1 MIESL
6 LLTTTPI
13 ISFHGDEVLD
23 KATGFFFQHADKLFL
38 VTNQHVISHDRDV
51 PTADRIEFD
60 VHVLGQGSPLTK
72 RVSLDL
78 GPGGARWRHGYDRK
92 GEIDIAAVEIDQDV
106 LPEDAVFECFT
117 ADNLLRPVSQVE
129 VGESVLLV
137 GYPNGEPTDRYH
149 LPIVRQASLAS
160 SFGLRFDGRSYFLT
174 DGSTQRGMSG
184 APVVLR
190 DASGPR
196 DMPWKLLG
204 VHSSTFDLV
213 PTPERLE
220 RGLELNCTWYADI
233 LSLLTGPE
241 LH

>member
-6 LLTTTPI
+6 LLTTTPVI
-13 ISFHGDEVLD
+13 AFHGEVVLE

-38 VTNQHVISHDRDV
+38 VTNQHVISPGGDV
-51 PTADRIEFD
+51 LAADRIEFA
-60 VHVLGQGSPLTK
+60 VHLMSEGPARTK
-72 RVSLDL
+72 SVSVDL
-78 GPGGARWRHGYDRK
+78 GARGARWRHGYDSR

-117 ADNLLRPVSQVE
+117 ADNLLRPVTRVE
-129 VGESVLLV
+129 VGESLLLV
-137 GYPNGEPTDRYH
+137 GYPNGEANDRYG

-160 SFGLRFDGRSYFLT
+160 SFGLRFDGQGYFLT
-174 DGSTQRGMSG
+174 DAATHRGMSG

-190 DASGPR
+190 DACGQR

-204 VHSSTFDLV
+204 VHSATFDLV
-213 PTPERLE
+213 PAAERLE
-220 RGLELNCTWYADI
+220 RGLDLNCTWYADI